1 MFDYSSQRPRYLNCI
16 GVVNG
21 YFNDVVSPGT
31 IQIDQAAIGRAG
43 HAQSIGFAAPEVVD
57 LGDVSTNGL
66 LYLRNLDD
74 TNYVTF
80 GPQSDAATIEVC
92 GKLEPGEI
100 AFFRLAPTIV
110 LWAQAD
116 TAACLLD
123 VKLFED

>member
-1 MFDYSSQRPRYLNCI
+1 MANEINVSFNMQ
-16 GVVNG
+16 VVNG
-21 YFNDVVSPGT
+21 FMREPVQPGT
-31 IQIDQAAIGRAG
+31 IQIDQAAVGRGG

-57 LGDVSTNGL
+57 LGDVSTNGV

-80 GPQSDAATIEVC
+80 GPQSDAATIEVL
-92 GKLEPGEI
+92 GKLKPGEF
-100 AFFRLAPTIV
+100 AFFRLAPTII

-116 TAACLLD
+116 TADCLLD